1 MSDSANCG
9 SDYEKWGPVTLCKC
23 LTARTSNKFCIVQ
36 NYREKRLSFT
46 SLWAKL

>member
-9 SDYEKWGPVTLCKC
+9 SDYAKLGHVTLCKC
-23 LTARTSNKFCIVQ
+23 LTGLAINFAQYKTLV
-36 NYREKRLSFT
+36 EKRLSFT